1 MNRSLYVL
9 IALAAV
15 CVIAAFVYIAIEI
28 CQRKKSA
35 AGKDTAALEE
45 AQEICMKILTRSGLM
60 LFTEAERQYG
70 SGTGSLKLSSVVT
83 QVVALLPDWVKEVVD
98 MDWLIEQIEAK
109 LVEAKEQWKANEK
122 LSLIANSNSFQN
134 ETSSPQQIT
143 VK

>member
-1 MNRSLYVL
+1 MDRSLYVL

-15 CVIAAFVYIAIEI
+15 CIIAAFVYIAIEI

-35 AGKDTAALEE
+35 AGEDTAALEE

-70 SGTGSLKLSSVVT
+70 SGTGSLKLSAVVT

-109 LVEAKEQWKANEK
+109 LLEAKKQWGANEK
-122 LSLIANSNSFQN
+122 LLNG
-134 ETSSPQQIT
+134 
-143 VK
+143 